1 MWRMRSAA
9 CMYALERTRKGE
21 GVGYSSILFWA
32 AFLLDIDYSCVSSK
46 NLHMLFE
53 AKSMVA
59 G

>member
-1 MWRMRSAA
+1 
-9 CMYALERTRKGE
+9 MYALERTRKGE